1 MGSETVAKSR
11 SAAAYKSLEGTASGG
26 VVRKPHGCGPG
37 PKIRF
42 DIHDRGLPRRKG
54 AFQRRADIG
63 GGLNIFTMA
72 TKGIHE
78 LFIPLVAQLASDL
91 SPLRVGGP
99 ATIQTDHRHDGQ
111 IVPYC
116 SVHLHGV

>member
-11 SAAAYKSLEGTASGG
+11 SAAAYKSLEGTTSGG

-37 PKIRF
+37 SKIRF

-63 GGLNIFTMA
+63 GGGHTFHPA
-72 TKGIHE
+72 TQSIPE
-78 LFIPLVAQLASDL
+78 RFIPPRGQKAGEP
-91 SPLRVGGP
+91 SPPPGRRSRP
-99 ATIQTDHRHDGQ
+99 
-111 IVPYC
+111 
-116 SVHLHGV
+116 